1 MKILFVHNCYQQA
14 GGEDNVVAAEAKLLA
29 DYGHKV
35 ELWNVDNKGLPGRFS
50 QQAKTALTTSYS
62 AASKAIGSPPRCHL
76 YSLAYCLESCQHI
89 LTKN

>member
-35 ELWNVDNKGLPGRFS
+35 ELWNVDNKDLPGP
-50 QQAKTALTTSYS
+50 A
-62 AASKAIGSPPRCHL
+62 
-76 YSLAYCLESCQHI
+76 
-89 LTKN
+89 